1 MSSNNDTTAIPVDHI
16 TDVMETKKNLST
28 ELKIE
33 EFAKELGLQLRLILL
48 EKTSTKLTSLDKIVK
63 PIAASKIPKNIEVK

>member
-1 MSSNNDTTAIPVDHI
+1 MLSNNDTTALPADHI
-16 TDVMETKKNLST
+16 APVMETKKNLSA

>member
-1 MSSNNDTTAIPVDHI
+1 MLSNNDTTALPVDHI
-16 TDVMETKKNLST
+16 APVMETKKNLSA

-48 EKTSTKLTSLDKIVK
+48 EKTSAELISLDEIVK